1 MSNYLLCQ
9 ADIIGRQPE
18 LRINDMPRNQ
28 TLLGGSLCII
38 VYCFFILASLYFG
51 QELIYRVIPTIIE
64 AEKKTNKNDILY
76 LSKSQFSFFLT
87 LYDQENGFLNPK
99 NYLNLNL
106 YMRSLNNGQIKNKS
120 ITLGNCEL
128 SDFEIDDNDD
138 DSFKDL
144 NLNQFICIKNT
155 DNSFYMEGNIKQ
167 NKFSTIELEIK
178 PCSNNNNCK
187 NEEEIKNILEKFQL
201 GIFYFDTSFNF
212 RKFNKF
218 SNNVIRTFYITFN
231 YNYTK
236 FIDISLGLTNIY
248 TDVGYLFE
256 RFKKKELHNIKRIDK
271 HNFDRINDNYYFI
284 NIRFQLDFIKKTI
297 YRKYYKVQN
306 WVAELGGIIR
316 AMTLIA
322 TFINY
327 FNDRASFYELL
338 INKLFD
344 VDDIIKYFQF
354 NDLFINKQT
363 KRRKRDSIVLRN
375 AKKEKDYFEKGES
388 RFLHNISEKKISPH
402 QTSNFAKKSNKN
414 SSGNLVKED
423 TFGFMTNPVQN
434 NTNIDFKS
442 KKNNYINNNSNNN
455 LNNNN
460 NNNNINN
467 NNQINININSNINS
481 NNNNNNNNI
490 SIISSNNDDERDN
503 FIEGLKKNH
512 AIKEH
517 FEKVKSK
524 RFTLS
529 SYEAFKFCIKREK
542 ENPKF
547 NSFIGGRELLRERTD
562 LIYILKKN
570 LELDRFKNLILRDN
584 QLVLLNSLTKFM
596 LDPER
601 VNLVDFETCSYEKFI
616 DCYDVVSLNSN
627 MIDLKLAKWVETKY
641 KFEQHNPSAL

>member
-64 AEKKTNKNDILY
+64 SEKKTNNNDILY
-76 LSKSQFSFFLT
+76 LSKSQFSFFFS
-87 LYDQENGFLNPK
+87 LYNQEIGFFNPK
-99 NYLNLNL
+99 NYLDLNL
-106 YMRSLNNGQIKNKS
+106 YMKTINNDQITIKN

-128 SDFEIDDNDD
+128 NDFEIDENDD
-138 DSFKDL
+138 DSFKVL
-144 NLNQFICIKNT
+144 NLDQFICIKNS
-155 DNSFYMEGNIKQ
+155 DNNFYLEGVIKH
-167 NKFSTIELEIK
+167 NKYSSIELQIK
-178 PCSNNNNCK
+178 PCSNNNCK
-187 NEEEIKNILEKFQL
+187 NEDDIKKILEISEL
-201 GIFYFDTSFNF
+201 AIFYFDTSFDF

-231 YNYTK
+231 YNISK
-236 FIDISLGLTNIY
+236 FIDIRLGLTKVY
-248 TDVGYLFE
+248 TDIGYIFE
-256 RFKKKELHNIKRIDK
+256 RFKKKELHNIKTIERL
-271 HNFDRINDNYYFI
+271 NFDNNENTFLI
-284 NIRFQLDFIKKTI
+284 NITFQLDFLKKNI
-297 YRKYYKVQN
+297 YRKYYKIQN

-327 FNDRASFYELL
+327 CNDRASFYELL

-354 NDLFINKQT
+354 NDIFINKKS

-442 KKNNYINNNSNNN
+442 KKNNYINNNNS
-455 LNNNN
+455 
-460 NNNNINN
+460 NINN

-481 NNNNNNNNI
+481 NNNNNNI
-490 SIISSNNDDERDN
+490 SIISSNNDDEREIY
-503 FIEGLKKNH
+503 IEGLKKNH
-512 AIKEH
+512 SIKEH

-529 SYEAFKFCIKREK
+529 SCEAFKFFIKSEK

-562 LIYILKKN
+562 LIYLLKKN

-584 QLVLLNSLTKFM
+584 QLVLLNSLTKFL

-616 DCYDVVSLNSN
+616 DCYDGVSLNSN
-627 MIDLKLAKWVETKY
+627 MIDLKLAKWVETKF